1 MDKGYLFSL
10 LPQVHRARDIAQGH
24 PLEALF
30 TALESQSLA
39 LHANIGTLYDNWFIE
54 TCQPWLVPYL
64 GDLVALDPVLAGL
77 DLPGLRTLVA
87 NLTDYRSRRGTLACL
102 GHAATAISGWT
113 CMAVDLD
120 NFRSGTWA
128 PGMQQTGTWRVQ
140 ARGGDPAAGLV
151 AARSVDLRRG
161 APVPGTGTPGLPGG
175 VPGTLGLLAW
185 PLRPVRLY
193 GVEARP
199 VPEVPGAFHL
209 NPLGIAA
216 PLHVP
221 PARLPVAGA
230 AAGMADLPLPLT
242 RAWLADWLA
251 DPVGRTLPDPPV
263 ALRLRYGDS
272 VLPVPVDRIVPADLS
287 VWPDRPVADDGLDVR
302 VMLDPE
308 RGRLLVVGAAPDR
321 VFSDHA
327 LAMGMDLGGGGYGR
341 AGRLPPRREDAWIVR
356 VGVTGDA
363 AFPDLAS
370 ALAAWP
376 AQSDTARIVI
386 TDSAIHRLPGTGA
399 GLRLAGR
406 SLTIV
411 AADGCRPCLSGAWR
425 VSAGPLPGELG
436 LSGLLLD
443 GPLTLVGPVD
453 LTLADC
459 TLMPTTGPALIVDAS
474 PARRRLTASH
484 SILGPMVLPA
494 RGVVGLLREC
504 VLDGRG
510 GPALCGPSGP
520 ADRGPA
526 LALDGC
532 TALGPLRSVHPC
544 DLRECL
550 VLDRPD
556 GRSPLRSRR
565 LGDPAYAM
573 PFFPVADGKSA
584 VLQRGAHR
592 YLRLAGKLDGIGR
605 VLENFLPE
613 GRSCQIMLM
622 I

>member
-1 MDKGYLFSL
+1 MDKGYIFSL

-39 LHANIGTLYDNWFIE
+39 LHANIGSLYDNWFIE
-54 TCQPWLVPYL
+54 TCQPWLIPYL
-64 GDLVALDPVLAGL
+64 GDLVALDPVLASL
-77 DLPGLRTLVA
+77 ELPGLRTLVA
-87 NLTDYRSRRGTLACL
+87 NLTDYRSRRGTLVCL
-102 GHAATAISGWT
+102 GHAATAISGWS

-128 PGMQQTGTWRVQ
+128 AGAPQAGTWRIQ

-161 APVPGTGTPGLPGG
+161 APVAGTGIPGLPGG
-175 VPGTLGLLAW
+175 VPGTMGLLAW

-199 VPEVPGAFHL
+199 VAEVPGAFHL
-209 NPLGIAA
+209 SPLGIAT
-216 PLHVP
+216 PLYVP

-230 AAGMADLPLPLT
+230 ASGIADLPLPLT

-251 DPVGRTLPDPPV
+251 DPISSSLPDPPV
-263 ALRLRYGDS
+263 ALRLCYGDS
-272 VLPVPVDRIVPADLS
+272 VVPVPADRLVPADLS
-287 VWPDRPVADDGLDVR
+287 VWPPLPATRAEADIQVL
-302 VMLDPE
+302 LDPE
-308 RGRLLVVGAAPDR
+308 RGRLLVAGAVPDR

-327 LAMGMDLGGGGYGR
+327 LAMGMDVGGGGYGR
-341 AGRLPPRREDAWIVR
+341 AQRMPRRQEGAWIVR
-356 VGVTGDA
+356 AGA
-363 AFPDLAS
+363 AGSADFPDLAA

-376 AQSDTARIVI
+376 AQADAARIII
-386 TDSAIHRLPGTGA
+386 TDSAIHHLPKAGA

-425 VSAGPLPGELG
+425 VAAGPLPGALT

-443 GPLTLVGPVD
+443 GALTLVGPVD

-459 TLMPTTGPALIVDAS
+459 TLMPAAGPALVVDAS

-484 SILGPMVLPA
+484 CILGPLVLPA
-494 RGVVGLLREC
+494 RGVTGLLRESI
-504 VLDGRG
+504 LDGRG
-510 GPALCGPSGP
+510 GPALRGP
-520 ADRGPA
+520 AGPTDRGPA

-532 TALGPLRSVHPC
+532 TVLGPLRSVHPC
-544 DLRECL
+544 ELRECL
-550 VLDRPD
+550 ALDRPD
-556 GRSPLRSRR
+556 GRSPLRSRV
-565 LGDPAYAM
+565 LGNPAYAM
-573 PFFPVADGKSA
+573 PIFPVADGRSA
-584 VLQRGAHR
+584 VLHRGAHR
-592 YLRLAGKLDGIGR
+592 HLRLAGKLDGIGR